1 MPTSPRSRE
10 PVERRERLA
19 RASAARAERDRRTG
33 LRVIAVGVAIFVVWF
48 VVISVLWLQGHDVS
62 NLSGWST
69 FVVAPVTL
77 AVIVRGRRMR
87 VRGAERALAEDERAP
102 IVYLR
107 PFDADSAEIATRWS
121 SRQRISP
128 FGGVEKTYEERLA
141 RSLREVGPFVAIGD
155 PTERLPQLGAA
166 RLYAAD
172 EEWQRNVDD
181 LTARAGVILLHAGES
196 QGLAWEVRH
205 VIALDAP
212 ERLIL
217 SLPLLAKRKQPSREE
232 RYDAFRQRFG
242 DAFPRP
248 LPGSIGHSQFVYF
261 EPDWTARLL
270 GARGGQPPAG
280 DTPRSRALGR
290 LMRDFKVV
298 WAPLWART
306 VVYGV
311 VIFVSLGVVG
321 VLTD

>member
-1 MPTSPRSRE
+1 MPTSPPSRE

-19 RASAARAERDRRTG
+19 RASAARAERDRRAG
-33 LRVIAVGVAIFVVWF
+33 LRVIAVGVAIAVVWF
-48 VVISVLWLQGHDVS
+48 VALSVLWLQGHDVS
-62 NLSGWST
+62 NLSGWSA
-69 FVVAPVTL
+69 FVVIPVTL
-77 AVIVRGRRMR
+77 ALIVRGRRMR
-87 VRGAERALAEDERAP
+87 VGGAERALAEDERAL

-128 FGGVEKTYEERLA
+128 FGGVEKTFEERLA
-141 RSLREVGPFVAIGD
+141 RTLRKIGPFVAIGD

-172 EEWQRNVDD
+172 EEWQPKVDE

-205 VIALDAP
+205 AIALDAP

-217 SLPLLAKRKQPSREE
+217 SLPLYAKRRQPSRQE
-232 RYDAFRQRFG
+232 RYDAFRRRFG

-248 LPGSIGHSQFVYF
+248 LPESIGHSQFVYF

-270 GARGGQPPAG
+270 GAPGEQPPAG
-280 DTPRSRALGR
+280 DTPRSRALRR
-290 LMRDFKVV
+290 LMRDFKIV

-306 VVYGV
+306 AVYGV

-321 VLTD
+321 LLTD